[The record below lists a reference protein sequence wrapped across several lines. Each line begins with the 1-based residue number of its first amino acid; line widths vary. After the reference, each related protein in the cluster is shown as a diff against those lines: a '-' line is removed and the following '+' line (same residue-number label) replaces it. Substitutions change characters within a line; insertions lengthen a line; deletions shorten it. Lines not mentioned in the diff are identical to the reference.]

1 MFVLQRDKSSQH
13 KDDPGLD
20 FGSKVL
26 EATWQKILLIM
37 GGDFIFQ
44 GGELYS
50 SWKLTSPN
58 LVKSG
63 MLMRWPVNLLL
74 CLLSLSFFFFSWFV
88 FGAKTFSLLFFGG
101 EWWGEEGVPFH

>member
-26 EATWQKILLIM
+26 EATWQKIILIM

-74 CLLSLSFFFFSWFV
+74 CLLSLSFFFSWFV